1 MKADPN
7 HEQLDKSVCEIVPLS
22 QVKGLADRVLCGESD
37 NTFTLIKQISTGS
50 SFDQVFLESN
60 VTKQIKDMIKKLD
73 KVIKKHLYLTQD
85 KHKWK
90 RRSK

>member
-22 QVKGLADRVLCGESD
+22 QVKGLVLCGESD

-50 SFDQVFLESN
+50 SFDQVFMESN

-73 KVIKKHLYLTQD
+73 KVIKKHET
-85 KHKWK
+85 
-90 RRSK
+90 